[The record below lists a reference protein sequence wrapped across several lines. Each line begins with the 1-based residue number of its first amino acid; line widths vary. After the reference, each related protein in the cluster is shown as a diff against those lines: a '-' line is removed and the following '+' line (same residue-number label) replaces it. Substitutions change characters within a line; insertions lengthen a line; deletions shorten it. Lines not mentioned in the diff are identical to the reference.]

1 MDIRE
6 DQDVSKYHQKRTL
19 KYANQAEILRSHQRD
34 MDFISLLQEKIY
46 NLLHGFK
53 NYRTLSKYVI
63 SDIPARL
70 IYFLFTSGMGNQTL
84 GEEYTGIVQA
94 NIKNYTVP
102 SLNARIISMILEY
115 FGERM
120 LLKELGVLQ
129 RYINDPRN
137 QLTEQSVKLFNLILT
152 RLQSI
157 IPLLVLIH
165 KGFFYISGR
174 YYSLG
179 KRLTKIDYAKV
190 YGSSSVDKVS
200 WGLRL
205 LGIITLMQTVLRIW
219 QNESQQK
226 DNEEL
231 IKLAET
237 DVHKNC
243 QLCTGAIST
252 TATPCGHTFCWPC
265 ISNWLRNKPQCPF
278 CRENVP
284 PQRIVYLMNL

>member
-1 MDIRE
+1 MDTRE
-6 DQDVSKYHQKRTL
+6 DQNISKDHEKKTL
-19 KYANQAEILRSHQRD
+19 KCADQAEILRSYQRD
-34 MDFISLLQEKIY
+34 IDFISQLQEKLS
-46 NLLHGFK
+46 NLLHDLK
-53 NYRTLSKYVI
+53 NYRTLFRYPI

-70 IYFLFTSGMGNQTL
+70 IYFVFTSGMGNQTL

-94 NIKNYTVP
+94 NLKNYSVP

-115 FGERM
+115 FGERT
-120 LLKELGVLQ
+120 LLKGLDVLQ
-129 RYINDPRN
+129 RYVNDPCN
-137 QLTEQSVKLFNLILT
+137 QLTEQSVKLFNWILT
-152 RLQSI
+152 TLQSI
-157 IPLLVLIH
+157 IPLLILIH

-190 YGSSSVDKVS
+190 YGSSSMDKVS

-226 DNEEL
+226 NNEEL
-231 IKLAET
+231 IKLTET

-243 QLCTGAIST
+243 QLCTEAIST

>member
-1 MDIRE
+1 MDTRE
-6 DQDVSKYHQKRTL
+6 DQNISKDHEKKTL
-19 KYANQAEILRSHQRD
+19 KCADQAEILRSYQRD
-34 MDFISLLQEKIY
+34 IDFISQLQEKLS
-46 NLLHGFK
+46 NLLHDLK
-53 NYRTLSKYVI
+53 NYRTLSRYLI
-63 SDIPARL
+63 SDIPARW
-70 IYFLFTSGMGNQTL
+70 IYFVFTSGMGNQTL

-94 NIKNYTVP
+94 NLKNYSVP

-115 FGERM
+115 FGERT
-120 LLKELGVLQ
+120 LLKGLDVLQ
-129 RYINDPRN
+129 RYVNDPCN
-137 QLTEQSVKLFNLILT
+137 QLTEQSVKLFNWILT
-152 RLQSI
+152 TLQSI
-157 IPLLVLIH
+157 IPLLILIH

-190 YGSSSVDKVS
+190 YGSSSMDKVS

-226 DNEEL
+226 NNEEL
-231 IKLAET
+231 IKLTET

-243 QLCTGAIST
+243 QLCTEAIST